1 MIDKI
6 TINNFKSIADLT
18 VGLGRVNVIIGENG
32 CGKTNFLEAIA
43 FAAAASQRNLN
54 NTILGANMRVVPK
67 DFMYSAF
74 EEEVKGTMNIDVP
87 TIDIKI
93 EERNKIPTLVSCAY
107 SDEAKQWINIA
118 DLASRL
124 MVRVSLNQ
132 VFKIMSDEF
141 IEAVSSLD
149 GISKDEAL
157 NLLASDINLSDVEL
171 FREKMPKTFKAAED
185 LMLNKPKLN
194 SYVIYS
200 PEEQMLRRFSDDSQI
215 TPLGRRGE
223 GLFQYLKDIAK
234 TEQATSF
241 FMKLKDGLQL
251 LDWFDDFKMPEDLL
265 SNEYRLN
272 VADKYLKD
280 TLHYFDQRSTNE
292 GFLYLLFYL
301 TLFNSSDTPSFF
313 AIDNIETSF
322 NPKLS
327 TYLLRKLIDLAKAND
342 KQVIITTHSPFIIDA
357 LDLVDDD
364 QRLFVARRNR
374 YGHTVLDRIK
384 PGSSGQKLSDLWMKG
399 IIGGLPDNF

>member
-18 VGLGRVNVIIGENG
+18 VDLGRINVVIGENG

-43 FAAAASQRNLN
+43 FAAAASQKNLN
-54 NTILGANMRVVPK
+54 NAVLGANMRVVPK

-74 EEEVKGTMNIDVP
+74 EDEAKTVVDVDVP
-87 TIDIKI
+87 TINIRL

-107 SDEAKQWINIA
+107 SDDKKQWINIA
-118 DLASRL
+118 ELANGL
-124 MVRVSLNQ
+124 MVRASLSQ
-132 VFKIMSDEF
+132 VFRIKSDEF
-141 IEAVSSLD
+141 IEAVSSVD
-149 GISKDEAL
+149 DISKEEAL
-157 NLLASDINLSDVEL
+157 RLLRSDINLSDVEE
-171 FREKMPKTFKAAED
+171 FRDKMPKTFKAAED
-185 LMLNKPKLN
+185 LMLNKPVLN
-194 SYVIYS
+194 NYVIYS

-215 TPLGRRGE
+215 IPLGRRGE

-234 TEQATSF
+234 TNNGTSF
-241 FMKLKDGLQL
+241 FTKLKEGLQL
-251 LDWFDDFKMPEDLL
+251 LEWFDDFEMPEDLL

-272 VADKYLKD
+272 VADKYLKE
-280 TLHYFDQRSTNE
+280 TLHFFDQRSTNE

-327 TYLLRKLIDLAKAND
+327 TFLLRELIDLAKVND
-342 KQVIITTHSPFIIDA
+342 KQVIITTHSPFVIDA
-357 LDLVDDD
+357 LDLADDE

-374 YGHTVLDRIK
+374 YGHTILDRIK